1 MKKILAYEFATLL
14 LSFFS
19 VSAPVLLNLSVA
31 QPYPVTVENCGT
43 TLTFDKAPGRVVTTY
58 SVTTELM
65 LRLGLQGVIV
75 GAAAFGEPMPD
86 NLQSA
91 YDNLNLIGA
100 DYLIPKEVMLSLEPD
115 FVFDNSP
122 ENVYDGSTGNATRE
136 ELADAGAQI
145 YTLTAKCEG
154 SSEVRLEDIYS
165 DLENIGKIFN
175 VADEAQKL
183 ITEMQTTLQNVQER
197 VAGQEPLQVLIYESG
212 EGPFTIYGTGPWD
225 AVLRAAGGE
234 NAIADLN
241 VPYTQLSSEEMAS
254 RDYDAILLIEY
265 DGNAQQRANILFET
279 FPNSEAAKN
288 KRAIIVPYE
297 LLNPG
302 VRNHLGAEII
312 ARGLYPEA
320 FE

>member
-1 MKKILAYEFATLL
+1 MKKILAYKFVMLV
-14 LSFFS
+14 LSFLS
-19 VSAPVLLNLSVA
+19 ISAPVWLNFSVA
-31 QPYPVTVENCGT
+31 QPYPVTIENCGN
-43 TLTFDKAPGRVVTTY
+43 TLTFDKAPERVVTTY

-65 LRLGLQGVIV
+65 LRLGLQDVIV

-86 NLQSA
+86 DLQSS

-115 FVFDNSP
+115 FVFDNEPATFDPSK
-122 ENVYDGSTGNATRE
+122 GNATRE
-136 ELADAGAQI
+136 ELAAAGTQI

-154 SSEVRLEDIYS
+154 VREVKLADIYT

-175 VADEAQKL
+175 VADKAQKL

-197 VAGQEPLQVLIYESG
+197 LAGQEPLQVLIYESG

-225 AVLRAAGGE
+225 AVLRTAGGE

-265 DGNAQQRANILFET
+265 DGNAQQRADVLFET